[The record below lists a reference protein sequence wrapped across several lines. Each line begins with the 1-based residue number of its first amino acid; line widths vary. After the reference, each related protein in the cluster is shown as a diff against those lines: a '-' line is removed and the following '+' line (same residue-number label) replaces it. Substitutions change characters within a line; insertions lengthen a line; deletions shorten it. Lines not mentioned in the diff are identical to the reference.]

1 MALVRVPADQVLRS
15 LDQFDTLIDARSPAE
30 YALDHLPDAHNWPT
44 LNDEERQTVGT
55 LYKQVGA
62 FEAKK
67 LGAGLAAANIGRH
80 IAAHVQD
87 LPKNWKP
94 LIYCWR
100 GGKRSGS
107 LALVLDQIGFQ
118 VSLLDGGYKAFRAAL
133 VENIDALAQLMD
145 FRVIC
150 GTTGCGKTRLLHAIA
165 EQGGQVLD
173 LEALARHRSSVLG
186 LMPGDTQPSQK
197 AFDTGVWNALRQ
209 LDSTRPVY
217 VESESKKVGNVAVP
231 VTLMERIRASACIN
245 IDLALP
251 SRIALLLED
260 YHHFVQDTHHFS
272 QRLEALTQLRGKKQI
287 DDWHAAIAAGNI
299 ATVVSELLSLHY
311 DPIYLASIDR
321 NFKGYAQGQ
330 KIELADHTQSTFA
343 KAAEQILQIE
353 RTTSVV

>member
-1 MALVRVPADQVLRS
+1 MALLRVPAEQALRH
-15 LDQFDTLIDARSPAE
+15 LDQFDAIIDARSPAE
-30 YALDHLPDAHNWPT
+30 YALDHLPGAHNWPT

-80 IAAHVQD
+80 IAQHVQN
-87 LPKNWKP
+87 LPKHWKP
-94 LIYCWR
+94 LMYCWR

-107 LALVLDQIGFQ
+107 LALVMDQIGFQ

-133 VENIDALAQLMD
+133 VEDIDHRAQALNFQ
-145 FRVIC
+145 VIC

-165 EQGGQVLD
+165 QQGGQVLD

-186 LMPGDTQPSQK
+186 LMPGESQPTQK
-197 AFDTGVWNALRQ
+197 AFDTAVWNALRQ
-209 LDSTRPVY
+209 LDPSRVVY

-231 VTLMERIRASACIN
+231 ITLMERIRQSACIN
-245 IDLALP
+245 IDLPLP

-260 YHHFVQDTHHFS
+260 YRHFVQDTAHFS

-287 DDWHAAIAAGNI
+287 DDWQAAIAAGDI
-299 ATVVSELLSLHY
+299 ASVVSELLSLHY
-311 DPIYLASIDR
+311 DPIYLASIER
-321 NFKGYAQGQ
+321 NFTGYATGRPYTLPDHRL
-330 KIELADHTQSTFA
+330 EAFAALAT
-343 KAAEQILQIE
+343 QILAE
-353 RTTSVV
+353 PT